1 MINESIFSEQFK
13 AGNRTYFFDIKE
25 SVNKKRY
32 LSITE
37 SKKSGDEFERF
48 RIMIYEEDIEL
59 FSKYFNSSLLKF
71 FKTKETKKDISYQES
86 VKFRHPNA
94 YLPWDKETDEEL
106 ELLYCQGKS
115 VKELSEH
122 FKRNIGG
129 IKSRINKLELPDKYP
144 QIR

>member
-32 LSITE
+32 LSLTE
-37 SKKSGDEFERF
+37 SKKSGDDFERF
-48 RIMIYEEDIEL
+48 KIMIYEEDIEL

-86 VKFRHPNA
+86 VKLQHPNA
-94 YLPWDKETDEEL
+94 YLPWNKETDEEL
-106 ELLYCQGKS
+106 ELLYCQGKTI
-115 VKELSEH
+115 KELSEH

-129 IKSRINKLELPDKYP
+129 IKSRIKNYITFLYLS
-144 QIR
+144 